1 MNKFV
6 KERNACISIYSTHQA
21 TEHALGKL
29 QAHGLLL
36 RYVSILAK
44 GCLDVDHPTGIYT
57 IDDQIHYC
65 GHQAEFWARLNSLL
79 EDASFFWLPDYGPLA
94 AAGHIVDL
102 LLSDREDIT
111 RHGGF
116 SVLGSALF
124 EMGVPRV
131 SIVDYEQAI
140 RSGQL
145 LLIVH
150 DGRDPVELACKIL
163 HSENQQ
169 VTVHYA

>member
-1 MNKFV
+1 MNTSINEK
-6 KERNACISIYSTHQA
+6 NACISIYTTHQA

-29 QAHGLLL
+29 QTHGLSL
-36 RYVSILAK
+36 RHVSILAR
-44 GCLDVDHPTGIYT
+44 GCLDVDHPIGIYT
-57 IDDQIHYC
+57 IDDRIHYC
-65 GHQAEFWARLNSLL
+65 GLQAEFWAGLHNLL
-79 EDASFFWLPDYGPLA
+79 DKASFFWLPGYGPLA
-94 AAGHIVDL
+94 AVGHIVDL
-102 LLSDREDIT
+102 LLSDRQYIT
-111 RHGGF
+111 LHGGF

-124 EMGVPRV
+124 EMGVPRD

-140 RSGQL
+140 RSGRL

-150 DGRDPVELACKIL
+150 NGRDPVELACKIL